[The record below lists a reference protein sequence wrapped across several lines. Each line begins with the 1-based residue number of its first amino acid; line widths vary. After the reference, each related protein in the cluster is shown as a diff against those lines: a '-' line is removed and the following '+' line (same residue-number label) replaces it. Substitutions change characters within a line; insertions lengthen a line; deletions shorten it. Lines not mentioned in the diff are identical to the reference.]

1 MKAMFDLNVIVD
13 IAEAREGFCEKSREA
28 FERAVQLGVQI
39 YFPIHG
45 FTTLHYLL
53 AHAGKGEDSK
63 SYISW
68 LCDHVECA
76 PVDKSVIKSACL
88 SSVRDFED
96 AVVDETAFAALV
108 LVPLAEK
115 SSRLPTPPA
124 CSVRFIRFTNC
135 SSVNAGLRSRTMS
148 TRWPLTSAQTARRLK
163 W

>member
-28 FERAVQLGVQI
+28 FEKAVQLGVQI

-53 AHAGKGEDSK
+53 AHAGKSEDSK

-76 PVDKSVIKSACL
+76 PADKSVVKSACS

-96 AVVDETAFAALV
+96 AVVDETAFAARCECIV
-108 LVPLAEK
+108 TRNARHFA
-115 SSRLPTPPA
+115 SSRVKAVSPESFL
-124 CSVRFIRFTNC
+124 SIL
-135 SSVNAGLRSRTMS
+135 SQRSR
-148 TRWPLTSAQTARRLK
+148 RRRRMK
-163 W
+163 

>member
-76 PVDKSVIKSACL
+76 PADKSIIKSACS

-96 AVVDETAFAALV
+96 AVVDETAFSARCECIVTRNARHF
-108 LVPLAEK
+108 A
-115 SSRLPTPPA
+115 SSRVKAVSPESFL
-124 CSVRFIRFTNC
+124 SI
-135 SSVNAGLRSRTMS
+135 L
-148 TRWPLTSAQTARRLK
+148 ARRRRRK
-163 W
+163 

>member
-13 IAEAREGFCEKSREA
+13 SAEAREGFCEKSREA
-28 FERAVQLGVQI
+28 FEKAVQLGVHI

-63 SYISW
+63 PYISW

-76 PVDKSVIKSACL
+76 PADKSVVKSACS

-96 AVVDETAFAALV
+96 AVVDETAFAARCECIV
-108 LVPLAEK
+108 TRNARHFE
-115 SSRLPTPPA
+115 SSRVKAVSPVAFLA
-124 CSVRFIRFTNC
+124 ILSR
-135 SSVNAGLRSRTMS
+135 RS
-148 TRWPLTSAQTARRLK
+148 QRRRQSK
-163 W
+163 